1 MSPWSVHGSDG
12 LPTQSRSNR
21 TRFTVSLKGD
31 AEIGPA
37 PRSSRMRAWAVAEL
51 QGGLALGEQG
61 LMKLT
66 TRGSFTQVS
75 LAGHSASPSDGM
87 PHAWVVVMEQNPCCV
102 MKKLPLQN
110 APALVGSHAAIARSA
125 TKPRSTQ
132 RELRH
137 FMDHPLLRTPN
148 GVRYSSAF

>member
-21 TRFTVSLKGD
+21 TRFTVSLNGE

-37 PRSSRMRAWAVAEL
+37 PRSSLMRAWAVAAL
-51 QGGLALGEQG
+51 HGGLALGEQG
-61 LMKLT
+61 LMKFT

-75 LAGHSASPSDGM
+75 LAGHSASPSDGI
-87 PHAWVVVMEQNPCCV
+87 PHAWVVVVEQNPCCV

-110 APALVGSHAAIARSA
+110 APALVGSPTAAARTTTEPMPSRPRRDASIAIW
-125 TKPRSTQ
+125 
-132 RELRH
+132 
-137 FMDHPLLRTPN
+137 
-148 GVRYSSAF
+148 

>member
-21 TRFTVSLKGD
+21 TRFTVSLNGE

-37 PRSSRMRAWAVAEL
+37 PRSSLMRAWAVAAL
-51 QGGLALGEQG
+51 HAGLAVGEQG
-61 LMKLT
+61 LMKFT

-75 LAGHSASPSDGM
+75 PAGHSASPSDGK
-87 PHAWVVVMEQNPCCV
+87 PHAWVLVTEQNPCCV

-110 APALVGSHAAIARSA
+110 APARVGSPAAAARST
-125 TKPRSTQ
+125 TKPMTHRRGRGTT
-132 RELRH
+132 LI
-137 FMDHPLLRTPN
+137 FMRAVLSL
-148 GVRYSSAF
+148 SF